1 MTTKKVPQ
9 IRFKGFNQEWEEKT
23 LESISEE
30 ISYGLTI
37 RPQFITDGIPLI
49 SARELKNGYIDYKIA
64 PRISKADYDK
74 LSEKAKGKKGD
85 IFLTKT
91 GTIGLSAYVSED
103 IPIAITQNISFIRIT
118 NEIFN
123 HQFILQ
129 TFKTK
134 NFYNSAISK
143 VNQSTIMDLQLQ
155 DIRKLSIYFPDK
167 LEQIN
172 VSNYFLQLDKLIEQK
187 EKKYQKLK
195 QFKKA
200 MLDKMFPKNGA
211 DTPEIR
217 FKGFSGKWE
226 EKKLGELIEFI
237 VDNRGK
243 NPRYYCNEG
252 IPVIDNFMIKNNYH
266 PNLREATRFIDD
278 NLFNNFI
285 RKYVNPNDT
294 IITLVGNGIG
304 NITLV
309 PKEKSVIIQN
319 TLGLRFSN
327 EKIFMFYCLLSK
339 NKEIKHL
346 DRGMAQPSIRQ
357 DELLDIEIKVP
368 TDTKEQEKIGNYFQK
383 LDSQIDL
390 QQKELEKLKNIKKA
404 SLAKMFV

>member
-1 MTTKKVPQ
+1 MTTKSKVPQ
-9 IRFKGFNQEWEEKT
+9 IRFKGFSGEWEEKT

-64 PRISKADYDK
+64 PRISKIDYDK

-85 IFLTKT
+85 LFLTKT

-103 IPIAITQNISFIRIT
+103 IPMAITQNISFIRIT

-172 VSNYFLQLDKLIEQK
+172 VSNYFQKLDKLIEQK

-226 EKKLGELIEFI
+226 EKSLRDIANITIGEFVIKTKQNHNSPYPVYNGGKSYTGFYDEFNNDGNKIIISARGANAGYVNFETRKYWAGNSCYSIDFLDKNLYYIEFFYHYIKKNENKFTDYQQAANIPSVSKADVQKFI
-237 VDNRGK
+237 VH
-243 NPRYYCNEG
+243 
-252 IPVIDNFMIKNNYH
+252 F
-266 PNLREATRFIDD
+266 
-278 NLFNNFI
+278 
-285 RKYVNPNDT
+285 
-294 IITLVGNGIG
+294 
-304 NITLV
+304 
-309 PKEKSVIIQN
+309 PKI
-319 TLGLRFSN
+319 
-327 EKIFMFYCLLSK
+327 
-339 NKEIKHL
+339 
-346 DRGMAQPSIRQ
+346 
-357 DELLDIEIKVP
+357 
-368 TDTKEQEKIGNYFQK
+368 KEQEKIGNYFQK
-383 LDSQIDL
+383 LDKQIEL

>member
-1 MTTKKVPQ
+1 MTTSKVPQ
-9 IRFKGFNQEWEEKT
+9 IRFKSFNEDWEEKT

-172 VSNYFLQLDKLIEQK
+172 VSNYFQKLDKLIEQK

-200 MLDKMFPKNGA
+200 MLDKMFPKKEA

-217 FKGFSGKWE
+217 FKGFSVKWE
-226 EKKLGELIEFI
+226 EKKLGQLAKITTGSSNRQDSGLDGQYTFFDRSDDIRTSNIYLFDGEAVI
-237 VDNRGK
+237 VAG
-243 NPRYYCNEG
+243 EG
-252 IPVIDNFMIKNNYH
+252 SDF
-266 PNLREATRFIDD
+266 
-278 NLFNNFI
+278 
-285 RKYVNPNDT
+285 
-294 IITLVGNGIG
+294 
-304 NITLV
+304 V
-309 PKEKSVIIQN
+309 PKYFKGKFDLHQRTYAIMNFENGDSKFLFYYIHLFRKWFLNQAVGSTVKSLRLPMFQEMVIN
-319 TLGLRFSN
+319 YPR
-327 EKIFMFYCLLSK
+327 
-339 NKEIKHL
+339 KE
-346 DRGMAQPSIRQ
+346 
-357 DELLDIEIKVP
+357 
-368 TDTKEQEKIGNYFQK
+368 EQEKIGNYFQK
-383 LDSQIDL
+383 LDNQIDL
-390 QQKELEKLKNIKKA
+390 LQKELEKLKNIKKA